1 MNNTND
7 MEQIDIKRLL
17 EIVLDKFVSIVVVT
31 LIFGVLA
38 FAVSKYFIT
47 PQYSSEI
54 TMIIDNRKNTTYL
67 NNAMETKTLSS
78 DITAAQL
85 LVPTY
90 VEMIKSRNVLQEVS
104 DSVERK
110 TGKRYSVGALRAMV
124 SARSVSD
131 TEILK
136 VYVKT
141 DNAVM
146 AREIAETIAEIAPNK
161 IQEFVERSDVKIIDH
176 ALANNYPVSPN
187 VIKNTLM
194 GFFIGFLLSV
204 VFVLLREFFD
214 VRVKSADDLVV
225 KFNIPVIGTIPEIYV
240 SYDMNE
246 KSDHDYDK

>member
-7 MEQIDIKRLL
+7 MEQIEIKRLL

-90 VEMIKSRNVLQEVS
+90 VEMIKSRNVL
-104 DSVERK
+104 
-110 TGKRYSVGALRAMV
+110 
-124 SARSVSD
+124 
-131 TEILK
+131 
-136 VYVKT
+136 
-141 DNAVM
+141 
-146 AREIAETIAEIAPNK
+146 
-161 IQEFVERSDVKIIDH
+161 
-176 ALANNYPVSPN
+176 
-187 VIKNTLM
+187 
-194 GFFIGFLLSV
+194 
-204 VFVLLREFFD
+204 
-214 VRVKSADDLVV
+214 
-225 KFNIPVIGTIPEIYV
+225 
-240 SYDMNE
+240 
-246 KSDHDYDK
+246 